1 MVDLRYVLILL
12 RVEKDRSAVAVNTG
26 TVKCIFM
33 CFTTS
38 ENNARDN
45 SDHFRRPASV
55 FKLVISFMHLYSS
68 VIFISVTKSGI
79 RYNCIINFLLST
91 SVV

>member
-12 RVEKDRSAVAVNTG
+12 RVEKDRSAVAVDTR

-38 ENNARDN
+38 DNSARDN
-45 SDHFRRPASV
+45 SDPFRRP
-55 FKLVISFMHLYSS
+55 
-68 VIFISVTKSGI
+68 GG
-79 RYNCIINFLLST
+79 
-91 SVV
+91 